1 MELYDWGFHRKCRH
15 EPPYAG
21 CMVGTFVVL
30 GGVLLQM
37 NGARALL
44 ESLKAEGVEV
54 VFGYPGGA
62 VLTLYDEVYKM
73 KFPHIL
79 TRHEQGAAH
88 AADGYARASG
98 KVGVAFAT
106 SGPGATNLVTGIA
119 TAHMD
124 SVPMVCITGQVA
136 NPYIGK
142 DSFQEADIVGITTP
156 ITKHN
161 YLVKNVN
168 DIPRVVKEAFYIAR
182 TGRPGVVA
190 IDVAKDVFDAQIEYC
205 YPETVELHG
214 YTGDVSYEVPAV
226 WEAAEALFAAQRPL
240 LFVGGG
246 VVLSDTAA
254 YVRELLERTGMP
266 SVATLMGIG
275 GVPAGADGYTG
286 MAGMHGAY
294 ASNMAIQECD
304 LLIAVG
310 TRFSDRVTGN
320 TAAFAPKA
328 RIVHFDIDP
337 AEFNKNVRADIPVI
351 GDLRQTLPAF
361 LDVVKNSSAEDL
373 TARFRPWRGEVFSM
387 ERAHPLGW
395 KASEDIRPE
404 ELIRRV
410 RELVPK
416 DAICVTDVGQHQM
429 WAAQFFGCTEPRH
442 FLTSGGLGTM
452 GYGLPAAI
460 GAKLAHPDKEV
471 VLITGDG
478 SIMMNC
484 QELATMADND
494 IDVKIVIVHN
504 AILGMVGQWQR
515 LFYSRRYS
523 ASELKGKTDFV
534 KLAEAMGVAGCRIET
549 REELAEILPQ
559 VLREKGARL
568 IDVIVP
574 EEADVVPMVPGGKR
588 LDQMVL
594 GGR

>member
-1 MELYDWGFHRKCRH
+1 ML
-15 EPPYAG
+15 
-21 CMVGTFVVL
+21 
-30 GGVLLQM
+30 M

-73 KFPHIL
+73 KFPHVL

-161 YLVKNVN
+161 YLVKDVN
-168 DIPRVVKEAFYIAR
+168 DIPRIVKEAFYIAR
-182 TGRPGVVA
+182 TGRPGVVV
-190 IDVAKDVFDAQIEYC
+190 IDVAKDVFDTPIEYE
-205 YPETVELHG
+205 YPAEALLHG
-214 YTGDVSYEVPAV
+214 YTDHIPFDMETVHA
-226 WEAAEALFAAQRPL
+226 AAEALAAARQPL

-246 VVLSDTAA
+246 VVLSDTEE
-254 YVRELLERTGMP
+254 YVREILRLTGMP
-266 SVATLMGIG
+266 AVATLMGIG
-275 GVPAGADGYTG
+275 GVAADTEGYTG
-286 MAGMHGAY
+286 VAGMHGAY

-304 LLIAVG
+304 LLLALG

-328 RIVHFDIDP
+328 KIVHFDIDP
-337 AEFNKNVRADIPVI
+337 AELNKNVRADIPII

-361 LDVVKNSSAEDL
+361 VNAVRAIEDDL
-373 TARFRPWRGEVFSM
+373 RVRFRPWLGEVLSM
-387 ERAHPLGW
+387 ERAHPLRW
-395 KASEDIRPE
+395 KPSEEIRPE
-404 ELIRRV
+404 ELISCV
-410 RELVPK
+410 RELVPA

-429 WAAQFFGCTEPRH
+429 WAAQFFGCSEPRH

-460 GAKLAHPDKEV
+460 GAKLACPEKEV

-484 QELATMADND
+484 QEFATMADND
-494 IDVKIVIVHN
+494 VDVKVVIVHN
-504 AILGMVGQWQR
+504 SILGMVGQWQR
-515 LFYSRRYS
+515 LFYSHHYS

-549 REELAEILPQ
+549 REELAETLPR

>member
-1 MELYDWGFHRKCRH
+1 
-15 EPPYAG
+15 
-21 CMVGTFVVL
+21 MV
-30 GGVLLQM
+30 M

-44 ESLKAEGVEV
+44 ESLRHEGVEV

-73 KFPHIL
+73 KFPHVL

-98 KVGVAFAT
+98 KVGVVFAT

-161 YLVKNVN
+161 YLVK
-168 DIPRVVKEAFYIAR
+168 DAKELPRVVKEAFYIAR
-182 TGRPGVVA
+182 TGRPGVVV
-190 IDVAKDVFDAQIEYC
+190 IDVAKDVFDAEIDYA
-205 YPETVELHG
+205 YPECVELHG
-214 YTGDVSYEVPAV
+214 YRDDTSFDAAAV
-226 WEAAEALFAAQRPL
+226 RAAAEALAAAQRPL

-246 VVLSDTAA
+246 AVLSDTAP
-254 YVRELLERTGMP
+254 YVRDILARTGMP
-266 SVATLMGIG
+266 SVATLMGLG
-275 GVPAGADGYTG
+275 AVPADAEGFTG

-294 ASNMAIQECD
+294 ASNMAIQDCD
-304 LLIAVG
+304 LLIAIG

-351 GDLRQTLPAF
+351 GDLRRTLPAF
-361 LDVVKNSSAEDL
+361 AEAVRAIAEDL
-373 TARFRPWRGEVFSM
+373 PVRFRPWLDEVLSM

-395 KASEDIRPE
+395 KPSEEIRPE

-410 RELVPK
+410 RELADP

-429 WAAQFFGCTEPRH
+429 WAAQFFGCPEPRR

-460 GAKLAHPDKEV
+460 GAKLACPEREV

-504 AILGMVGQWQR
+504 SILGMVGQWQR
-515 LFYSRRYS
+515 LFYSRHYS

-534 KLAEAMGVAGCRIET
+534 KLAEAMGVEACRIET
-549 REELAEILPQ
+549 REEFAEVLPHALQ
-559 VLREKGARL
+559 AKGARL

>member
-1 MELYDWGFHRKCRH
+1 M
-15 EPPYAG
+15 
-21 CMVGTFVVL
+21 
-30 GGVLLQM
+30 QM

-73 KFPHIL
+73 NFPHVL

-161 YLVKNVN
+161 YLVKDVN

-182 TGRPGVVA
+182 TGRPGVVV
-190 IDVAKDVFDAQIEYC
+190 IDVAKDVFDTPIEYC
-205 YPETVELHG
+205 YPEMVELHG
-214 YTGDVSYEVPAV
+214 YTGDVPYEVPAV
-226 WEAAEALFAAQRPL
+226 WEAAEALAAAHRPL

-246 VVLSDTAA
+246 VVLSDTAK
-254 YVRELLERTGMP
+254 YVRELLTLTGMP

-275 GVPAGADGYTG
+275 GVSAETEGYTG

-304 LLIAVG
+304 LLIALG

-320 TAAFAPKA
+320 TAAFASKA
-328 RIVHFDIDP
+328 KIVHFDIDP
-337 AEFNKNVRADIPVI
+337 AELNKNVRADISVI
-351 GDLRQTLPAF
+351 GDLRETLPAF
-361 LDVVKNSSAEDL
+361 LDVVKNSSVEEL
-373 TARFRPWRGEVFSM
+373 PVRFRPWRGEVLSM

-410 RELVPK
+410 RELVPQ

-429 WAAQFFGCTEPRH
+429 WAAQFFGCHAPRH

-460 GAKLAHPDKEV
+460 GAKLANPDKEV

-504 AILGMVGQWQR
+504 SILGMVGQWQR
-515 LFYSRRYS
+515 LFYSHHYS

-549 REELAEILPQ
+549 REEFAEVLPQ
-559 VLREKGARL
+559 ALRAKGARL

-574 EEADVVPMVPGGKR
+574 QEADVVPMVPGGKR